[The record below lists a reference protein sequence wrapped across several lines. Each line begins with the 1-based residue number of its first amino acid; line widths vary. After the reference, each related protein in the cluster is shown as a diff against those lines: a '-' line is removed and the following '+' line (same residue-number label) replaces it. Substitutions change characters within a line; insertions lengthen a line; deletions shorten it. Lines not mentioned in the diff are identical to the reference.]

1 MSSDLQFDL
10 RAEHAVGFDTAQL
23 GLLDL
28 EVARQLGTDHG
39 ERHFQARA
47 HVRRA
52 ADYLEGLR
60 TVADLADAQFVGV
73 RVLFGAQYFTDHHAA
88 EFAGDRGLQ
97 TRHRQT
103 SYQLVAAYLRAYPA
117 TQPLFTEFHPVLP
130 IDS

>member
-1 MSSDLQFDL
+1 M
-10 RAEHAVGFDTAQL
+10 AN
-23 GLLDL
+23 
-28 EVARQLGTDHG
+28 GT
-39 ERHFQARA
+39 FQART

-52 ADYLEGLR
+52 ADHLKGLR

-88 EFAGDRGLQ
+88 EFAGGRGHAVDLQ

-103 SYQLVAAYLRAYPA
+103 SHQLVAAYLRAYPA